1 MEVDDYRLVGSEQR
15 FESLFIQGMRMLTS
29 LTEDEEIVNVDDS
42 DSDTGVSENGS
53 CCDSLESDFNTTSNK
68 DDIGVETAFGRE
80 SLPDGCT
87 GDTVFLGLH
96 VSWNR

>member
-1 MEVDDYRLVGSEQR
+1 
-15 FESLFIQGMRMLTS
+15 MRMLTS

-42 DSDTGVSENGS
+42 DSDARVSEDGS
-53 CCDSLESDFNTTSNK
+53 CCDDLESDFDTTSNK

-87 GDTVFLGLH
+87 GDTVLLGLYI
-96 VSWNR
+96 S

>member
-1 MEVDDYRLVGSEQR
+1 VEVDNHRLVGGEQR
-15 FESLFIQGMRMLTS
+15 LESLFIQCMRMLTS
-29 LTEDEEIVNVDDS
+29 LTKDKEIVNVDDS

-53 CCDSLESDFNTTSNK
+53 CGDSLESDFNTTSNK

-87 GDTVFLGLH
+87 GDTVLLGLII
-96 VSWNR
+96 S